1 MTDVRALILVDKPTA
16 GIEDTIVCGKRN
28 ITITTP
34 TVPHRLTQ
42 RCRQSLSVQPGVYP
56 YFHIRQSA
64 MDIGGR
70 NMVPGQRRMKQ
81 NGFAES
87 QFIAACLVD
96 NNLIPL
102 NCHSRR
108 HAQRLRESFRN
119 DLCKGFSRHIFN
131 HRAQHIIIGGGIAKL
146 RTRRKQQILVA
157 QLLCH
162 SAPRHRVFQ
171 PSQC

>member
-1 MTDVRALILVDKPTA
+1 
-16 GIEDTIVCGKRN
+16 
-28 ITITTP
+28 
-34 TVPHRLTQ
+34 
-42 RCRQSLSVQPGVYP
+42 
-56 YFHIRQSA
+56 

-81 NGFAES
+81 NRFAES

-102 NCHSRR
+102 TATVADMPSGCVSRS
-108 HAQRLRESFRN
+108 AMTSVKVF
-119 DLCKGFSRHIFN
+119 RHIFN

-162 SAPRHRVFQ
+162 SAPGIGFSSRASVEKGN
-171 PSQC
+171 PDV